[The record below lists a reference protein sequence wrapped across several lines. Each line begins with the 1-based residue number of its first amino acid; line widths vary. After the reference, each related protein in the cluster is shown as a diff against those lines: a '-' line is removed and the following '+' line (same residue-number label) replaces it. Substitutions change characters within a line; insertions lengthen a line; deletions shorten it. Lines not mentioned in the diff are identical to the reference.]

1 MECHDGMLK
10 LNFGFGKL
18 CSTARF
24 FSFCKGVL
32 MANSTVLL
40 FDTWMS
46 GRAFPAFI
54 FILIESFSRSLSFV
68 VATFFS
74 TRGRKKTPRT
84 DDSSRNE
91 IVILSHHLSLKRN
104 LKTIFFPSLERNK
117 DPLKKSRL
125 WWMVAACLLTN
136 ERTRRPTAF
145 PAMNHRLRFRCWCR
159 ASEIENR
166 LRRQR
171 VQTSLSKQN
180 NG

>member
-1 MECHDGMLK
+1 MKCPDGMLK

-18 CSTARF
+18 CCTARF

-32 MANSTVLL
+32 MANYVFLL

-54 FILIESFSRSLSFV
+54 FILSESFSRSLSFV

-74 TRGRKKTPRT
+74 TRGRKKT

-136 ERTRRPTAF
+136 ERTR
-145 PAMNHRLRFRCWCR
+145 PATDGFSRHE
-159 ASEIENR
+159 S
-166 LRRQR
+166 
-171 VQTSLSKQN
+171 
-180 NG
+180 